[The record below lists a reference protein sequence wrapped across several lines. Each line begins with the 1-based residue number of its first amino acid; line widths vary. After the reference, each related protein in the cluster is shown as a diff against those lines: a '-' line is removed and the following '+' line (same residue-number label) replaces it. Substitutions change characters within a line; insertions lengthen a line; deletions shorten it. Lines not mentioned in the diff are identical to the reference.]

1 MTDGAGEKFGQITY
15 SVGMIFGGLSIAFAC
30 GWKFALLLLTYQPI
44 FFILV
49 YGVRRSVTASMISKF
64 SQGASLGSQTE
75 ETLSALK
82 LVVSF
87 ANEES
92 HI

>member
-1 MTDGAGEKFGQITY
+1 
-15 SVGMIFGGLSIAFAC
+15 MIFGGLSIAFAC

-49 YGVRRSVTASMISKF
+49 YGVRRSVTSSMISKF
-64 SQGASLGSQTE
+64 AQGASLGSQTE

-82 LVVSF
+82 LVISF

-92 HI
+92 HIEQYRKIAHDTM